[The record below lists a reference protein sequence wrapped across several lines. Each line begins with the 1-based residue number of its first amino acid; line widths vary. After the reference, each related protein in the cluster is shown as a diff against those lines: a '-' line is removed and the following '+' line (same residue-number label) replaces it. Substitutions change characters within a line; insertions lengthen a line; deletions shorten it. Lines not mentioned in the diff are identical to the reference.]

1 MNQSSAFETRQKGEA
16 VYMTFFFFFGA
27 VSFPHPTP
35 TLFKFHVGHSGQG
48 NIFRDALTCYGDSC
62 LLGLVWEGMPEPQA
76 IPVGNHTKTA
86 SKILL
91 LFKV

>member
-1 MNQSSAFETRQKGEA
+1 MNQSSAFEMRQRVEA
-16 VYMTFFFFFGA
+16 VYMTSFSFGT
-27 VSFPHPTP
+27 VSFPHPTL

-76 IPVGNHTKTA
+76 IPVGSHTKTA